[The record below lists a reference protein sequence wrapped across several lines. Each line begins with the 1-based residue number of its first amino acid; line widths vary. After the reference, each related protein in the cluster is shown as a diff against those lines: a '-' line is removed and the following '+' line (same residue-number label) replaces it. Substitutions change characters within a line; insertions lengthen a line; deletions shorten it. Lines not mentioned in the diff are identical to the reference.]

1 MTSRGW
7 GAGVLGSPHPALR
20 HWTGHLLACHCLLTR
35 DSASSGP
42 QLGHWAMLSRG
53 ACGGTQAVGEPSMAP
68 GASLGRSTGRNQVL
82 KPASGGCSP
91 VALSSQPVWAV
102 SVWGTSSLGIPPVQ
116 WELSSPRAAQSK
128 GSGQFHSQG
137 WRPLQ
142 AGVPKGQLAT

>member
-1 MTSRGW
+1 MGGWCSQLSSPSFEALDRPPSCLPSPAHKGLLILWTSAW
-7 GAGVLGSPHPALR
+7 A
-20 HWTGHLLACHCLLTR
+20 
-35 DSASSGP
+35 
-42 QLGHWAMLSRG
+42 LGHAQQG
-53 ACGGTQAVGEPSMAP
+53 CVGGTQAVGGPSMAP

-82 KPASGGCSP
+82 KPASGGCNP
-91 VALSSQPVWAV
+91 MALSSQPVWAV

-116 WELSSPRAAQSK
+116 WELPSPRSDQSK